1 MEIGNRVTGN
11 IEMESSEYSARL
23 LGFEFNLW
31 NLLVM

>member
-1 MEIGNRVTGN
+1 METGDRVRGN

-23 LGFEFNLW
+23 LGFKFNLW